1 MRKTALPNPRG
12 APAPVYPPAPTSA
25 SHPAPRPPVRMP
37 PLESLKVFEAAARHL
52 SFTQAAS
59 ELSVT
64 QSAVSRQIKTL
75 EEALGIALFARYNR
89 RLELTEAGLRLSRG
103 AGRALADLQAAI
115 DEARGGGARVLTV
128 TTPISFASLWLVP
141 RLASFRARH
150 PDIDVRLAANDT
162 MLSLERERIDCAIR
176 FCEPAQAPV
185 DALPL
190 LREEAFP
197 VVSPALLKDRSRPLK
212 TPADLRHHVLLK
224 YDDPGGRLPWVQ
236 WPSWLS
242 AWKLENFAPAGW
254 VTFSHYEQ
262 IIQAAVEGEG
272 VAIGRNALVVRLMKQ
287 KKLVIPFGERRS
299 GVRQYFVVPARGSR
313 GRPELAAF
321 IEWVLEEARQQEAAE
336 AA

>member
-1 MRKTALPNPRG
+1 MRKPASPKSAPFGEPIRPGRPHVQPR
-12 APAPVYPPAPTSA
+12 
-25 SHPAPRPPVRMP
+25 P
-37 PLESLKVFEAAARHL
+37 PLESLRVFEAAARHL
-52 SFTQAAS
+52 SFTQAAA

-103 AGRALADLQAAI
+103 AARALADLQATL
-115 DEARGGGARVLTV
+115 DEVSGAGARVLTV
-128 TTPISFASLWLVP
+128 TTPVSFASLWLVP
-141 RLASFRARH
+141 RLAAFRARH
-150 PDIDVRLAANDT
+150 PGIDVRIAANDT
-162 MLSLERERIDCAIR
+162 MISLERERVDCAIR
-176 FCEPAQAPV
+176 FCEPEQAPV

-197 VVSPALLKDRSRPLK
+197 VASPALLRDKARPLR
-212 TPADLRHHVLLK
+212 TPADLRHHVLLR
-224 YDDPGGRLPWVQ
+224 YDDPNRRLPWVE
-236 WPSWLS
+236 WAAWLS
-242 AWKLENFAPAGW
+242 AWKLDGFKPAGW
-254 VTFSHYEQ
+254 VTFSHYDQ

-272 VAIGRNALVVRLMKQ
+272 VAIGRNALVARLLKQ

-321 IEWVLEEARQQEAAE
+321 IDWIVEEAAQEDAAV
-336 AA
+336 AP